1 MVPKKKTTRRIE
13 PPLSPAARNAPGG
26 RLRRPTAAFARRHPG
41 DPTARQPV
49 HTVYGG
55 AQLFQADSAG
65 KLGALALRAVR
76 EYAPDA
82 HAFAEAVGMAQ
93 PLADRVYPRM
103 LAKLE
108 REPVEDYRIDFED
121 GYGNRPDAEE

>member
-1 MVPKKKTTRRIE
+1 MVPNEKKKTPRMETS
-13 PPLSPAARNAPGG
+13 LSPAALKAPLG
-26 RLRRPTAAFARRHPG
+26 RLRRANAAFARRHPG

-82 HAFAEAVGMAQ
+82 HAFADALGMAQ

-108 REPVEDYRIDFED
+108 REPVED
-121 GYGNRPDAEE
+121 